1 MNMSKIIVYSGF
13 GLIVLF
19 LVLICVA
26 IANADTKSHK
36 NSTGA
41 VISYSNPNIYVSGN
55 IISGSLI
62 ESGDKRFLNIR
73 IQPSHTFTLYTEEVL
88 LCDAQNTLDKFVGK
102 SNPVVLTYEKI
113 ARDSVQQIGCHN
125 LIGVSEVKI
134 EKEIK

>member
-1 MNMSKIIVYSGF
+1 MSKIIVYSGF
-13 GLIVLF
+13 GLIILF

-41 VISYSNPNIYVSGN
+41 VISYTNPNIYISGN

-88 LCDAQNTLDKFVGK
+88 LCQADTILNKFVGK
-102 SNPVVLTYEKI
+102 SNPIVLTYERV
-113 ARDSVQQIGCHN
+113 AHDSIQQIGCHN
-125 LIGVSEVKI
+125 LIGVSEIKTENEVK
-134 EKEIK
+134 